1 MAEPGPRLGTASRP
15 LRVAIVGAGPTGYY
29 AADHLL
35 KQEGLVADVDMLDRL
50 PTPYG
55 LVRAGVAPD
64 HQKIKS
70 VTAAFDKVAAHP
82 RFRFYGSVELGKDV
96 SVEDLRA
103 YYHMIFYATGAQTD
117 RRMGIPGEDLRNS
130 HPATEF
136 VAWYN
141 GHPDFRDLEFDL
153 SQERAA
159 VVGVGNVAVDV
170 ARILCRSPDE
180 LAKTDIADH
189 ALQALRASR
198 VKEVYLLGRRGPAQA
213 AFTNPEIKELG
224 ELADADITVLPEEVR
239 LDELSRAALERTPDR
254 ATTKK
259 VEILQTFAQRPA
271 SGKSRRLILR
281 FLVSPTALVDDGT
294 GAVGSV
300 RLVRNT
306 LYATATGT
314 LQPKATDV
322 TEELRAG
329 LVFRS
334 VGYRGVPLPGVPF
347 NESWGVILNDKGRV
361 LDAQSKLPVRG
372 EYTAGWIKR
381 GPSGVIGTNKPD
393 AAETVTCMMEDLAAG
408 ATLDPEH
415 PEAVAADCFLRER
428 QPRCVS
434 YQDWQCL
441 SEIEVAQGR
450 AQGRPRVKF
459 TRVED
464 MLAALGARRDG
475 REPAC

>member
-1 MAEPGPRLGTASRP
+1 MAEPGVTLGAVARP

-35 KQEGLVADVDMLDRL
+35 RQDGLAIEVDMLDRL

-103 YYHMIFYATGAQTD
+103 YYHMIVYAIGAQTD
-117 RRMGIPGEDLRNS
+117 RRMGIPGEDLRSS

-170 ARILCRSPDE
+170 ARILCRSAEE

-189 ALQALRASR
+189 ALEALRKSR
-198 VKEVYLLGRRGPAQA
+198 IREVYLLGRRGPAQA

-224 ELADADITVLPEEVR
+224 ELADADIAVVPEEVR

-254 ATTKK
+254 ATSKK
-259 VEILQTFAQRPA
+259 VEILQGFAQRPA
-271 SGKSRRLILR
+271 SGKSRRLTLR
-281 FLVSPTALVDDGT
+281 FLVSPTALIDDGT
-294 GAVGSV
+294 GAVGTM

-347 NESWGVILNDKGRV
+347 NESWGVILNEKGRV
-361 LDAQSKLPVRG
+361 LDAQTKSPVRG

-393 AAETVTCMMEDLAAG
+393 AAETVACMMEDLAG
-408 ATLDPEH
+408 GVTLTPEH
-415 PEAVAADCFLRER
+415 PEAAAADRFLRER

-434 YQDWQCL
+434 YQDWQRL
-441 SEIEVAQGR
+441 NDIEVERGR
-450 AQGRPRVKF
+450 AHGRPRVKF

-464 MLAALGARRDG
+464 MLAALGRV
-475 REPAC
+475 